1 MFGGKSKRDKYKIQ
15 FQLWVNEIEMGEN
28 ACTNDKLLQKG
39 ENDD

>member
-1 MFGGKSKRDKYKIQ
+1 MFGGKSKKRQVQNIV
-15 FQLWVNEIEMGEN
+15 WVNEIEMGEN